1 MSDLSQIWED
11 LSDAERQSLGTVLAG
26 KNQYKVLASVM
37 TNFATATNATTTA
50 LNSSGSA
57 AEENAKYLES
67 IEARVTAVSAAFQ
80 QMALK
85 TIDSDLVKGILDIAK
100 AFAEFGTTDF
110 GSGIT
115 QLILLSGV
123 SWGGLQL
130 LGNSILP
137 GIISSFKSL
146 SAILSAGS
154 LVTAATGAGVS
165 TLTMGLSASLPI
177 IMGVVGGLLLLVSVI
192 KSIKAAYDEA
202 HPSIEELRSAMNTA
216 QEELKSAE
224 TKYEQVK
231 LKLEELNAVPYVTRT
246 AEMQDEI
253 EELQILIEYYEQLLN
268 AKQQQAIIAAK
279 RYASK
284 AEEEGFHTGKWTV
297 HGAKVVDTSIITGP
311 AGDAT
316 TINKYEKY
324 IIGAYNSIDAAIAAA
339 AADIAKNRGIILDLS
354 DMEKAKTQ
362 LEAYHFSFEESIMPF
377 NELATNVKAFREYIA
392 GEYLTGD
399 EVSVY
404 LDNIPILR
412 QGYEDLISAGKEY
425 AGALKNIPYEELTSE
440 QKQFLSDWEGMISNW
455 ETFIK
460 TIGEA
465 GIPIDEQ
472 SQAIINASSAL
483 GDFARNCITAGNAYE
498 IFKSILEQS
507 GDYDEG
513 FKGLTSVFAELNG
526 EWEKGQV
533 GSVAFLTALEL
544 ITGKSFTSAE
554 AVNYMN
560 QNLDVLNLLFGNSES
575 GGMGLISA
583 MQLLSKDGSLAGASI
598 EDLGDSLSISVSSF
612 SDLADSLGI
621 SEGALYQLTKALKV
635 MGIDISYNIPGL
647 IDDIAALGEG
657 IVGISESSD
666 GVQKTT
672 VDFDKFVQSALA
684 AGRSR
689 DEILQI
695 AEVLSD
701 ASGVELTN
709 VESGMEALGNASD
722 DATDSAND
730 LNGALDDV
738 GSASGGIDTTA
749 SSVSTLSDNL
759 STASSH
765 ASTLYSS
772 LSKISNLKFPSFSF
786 FGHAEGTSFA
796 EEGNSLV
803 NEEGPELI
811 QSKDKAYIAGK
822 GLPTITYLHKGDR
835 VYTAEQTKNI
845 LKNKNIDGAIPAHAA
860 GFNLPHPPTGISTLP
875 PLIIN
880 KNLLKDLPTT
890 DTSTP
895 SSDASKET
903 KESKEEKEK
912 TTKEEFDEWLKAKKH
927 ALAMDE
933 ITEREYYEEL
943 EKMNEKYFKDSEEYL
958 EEYWKYQEEVYKW
971 RKKQQE
977 EENEEI
983 EKQIELQKKLEEAL
997 GEVAKAKSK
1006 KILVYKDGKFQYIQ
1020 DIDAISEAQRKV
1032 EDIKSGYASG
1042 TTNASAGLH
1051 LVGENGPELRVLNK
1065 GDGILSSDITKNLLN
1080 LARWNFS
1087 DLLGGLNKSFQTFYS
1102 FNIDNLSLPNVQ
1114 DGESF
1119 LNGLKNYAY
1128 QYSYS

>member
-1 MSDLSQIWED
+1 MSDLSQIWES
-11 LSDAERQSLGTVLAG
+11 LSDAERQSLGTILAG

-37 TNFATATNATTTA
+37 TNFATATNATATA
-50 LNSSGSA
+50 LHSSGSA

-137 GIISSFKSL
+137 GIIKSFTQFGELIGTVAS
-146 SAILSAGS
+146 
-154 LVTAATGAGVS
+154 GAG
-165 TLTMGLSASLPI
+165 TLGEALGVFGLSSSLPI

-192 KSIKAAYDEA
+192 KSIKSAYDEA
-202 HPSIEELRSAMNTA
+202 HPSIEELRSTMNTT
-216 QEELKSAE
+216 QEDLKSVE

-231 LKLEELNAVPYVTRT
+231 SKLEELNAVPYVART
-246 AEMQDEI
+246 AEIQDEI
-253 EELQILIEYYEQLLN
+253 EELRILIEYYEELLN
-268 AKQQQAIIAAK
+268 TKQQQAITAAK
-279 RYASK
+279 QYVSK
-284 AEEEGFHTGKWTV
+284 VEEEGFHTGTWIAYGQLRAEEIGRSSLAGSSV
-297 HGAKVVDTSIITGP
+297 TSTYNLVR
-311 AGDAT
+311 D
-316 TINKYEKY
+316 E
-324 IIGAYNSIDAAIAAA
+324 IGAYQSLDAAVAKAAA
-339 AADIAKNRGIILDLS
+339 NIAENRGIIVDVS
-354 DMEKAKTQ
+354 DIEAAKTE
-362 LEAYHFSFEESIMPF
+362 LESHGYSFEESIIPF

-412 QGYEDLISAGKEY
+412 QGYEDLISSGKEY
-425 AGALKNIPYEELTSE
+425 AEALKTIPYEELTSE

-455 ETFIK
+455 ETFIEV
-460 TIGEA
+460 IGEA
-465 GIPIDEQ
+465 GTPIDEQ

-498 IFKSILEQS
+498 IFKNILEQS

-513 FKGLTSVFAELNG
+513 FKGLTSVFSELNG

-560 QNLDVLNLLFGNSES
+560 QNLDVLNLLFGDSES

-598 EDLGDSLSISVSSF
+598 EDLGDSLSISVTNF

-635 MGIDISYNIPGL
+635 MGIDISYDIPGL

-657 IVGISESSD
+657 IVGVSESSD

-672 VDFDKFVQSALA
+672 VNFDKFVQSALA

-709 VESGMEALGNASD
+709 VESGMEALGSASD

-738 GSASGGIDTTA
+738 SSASGGIDTTA

-759 STASSH
+759 STASSN

-803 NEEGPELI
+803 NEEGAELI
-811 QSKDKAYIAGK
+811 QSKDKAYIAGN

-845 LKNKNIDGAIPAHAA
+845 LKNKNIDDVIPAHAA

-880 KNLLKDLPTT
+880 KNLLKDLPKT

-895 SSDASKET
+895 SSDTSKET

-1080 LARWNFS
+1080 LARGNFS

>member
-11 LSDAERQSLGTVLAG
+11 LSDAERQSLGTILAG

-37 TNFATATNATTTA
+37 TNFATATNATATA
-50 LNSSGSA
+50 LHSSGSA

-67 IEARVTAVSAAFQ
+67 IGARVTAVSAAFQ

-137 GIISSFKSL
+137 GIISSFTQF
-146 SAILSAGS
+146 GE
-154 LVTAATGAGVS
+154 LVGTVVSGAG
-165 TLTMGLSASLPI
+165 TIGEALGAFGLGSALPI
-177 IMGVVGGLLLLVSVI
+177 IMGVVGGLLLLTTVI
-192 KSIKAAYDEA
+192 KGIKSAYDEA
-202 HPSIEELRSAMNTA
+202 HPSIEELHSTMKST

-253 EELQILIEYYEQLLN
+253 EELQILLEYYEQLLN
-268 AKQQQAIIAAK
+268 VKQQQAITAAK
-279 RYASK
+279 QYVSK
-284 AEEEGFHTGKWTV
+284 AEEEGFSTGTWFTYKPTP
-297 HGAKVVDTSIITGP
+297 HG
-311 AGDAT
+311 
-316 TINKYEKY
+316 Y
-324 IIGAYNSIDAAIAAA
+324 SIDDTYYDLPKLLIGSYQSVDAAVAKA
-339 AADIAKNRGIILDLS
+339 AADIAEYKGIIVDVS
-354 DMEKAKTQ
+354 DIQTAKTE
-362 LEAYHFSFEESIMPF
+362 LESYGYSFEESIIPF
-377 NELATNVKAFREYIA
+377 SELATNVKTFKES
-392 GEYLTGD
+392 LTGND
-399 EVSVY
+399 

-412 QGYEDLISAGKEY
+412 QEYEDLISAGKEY
-425 AGALKNIPYEELTSE
+425 ADALKTIPYEELTSE

-455 ETFIK
+455 ETFIEV
-460 TIGEA
+460 IGEA
-465 GIPIDEQ
+465 NIPIDEQ
-472 SQAIINASSAL
+472 SQSIINASSAL

-498 IFKSILEQS
+498 IFKNILEQS

-554 AVNYMN
+554 AVDYMN
-560 QNLDVLNLLFGNSES
+560 QNLDVLNLLFGDSES

-583 MQLLSKDGSLAGASI
+583 MQLLSENESLAGASI
-598 EDLGDSLSISVSSF
+598 EDLGDSLSVSILDF
-612 SDLADSLGI
+612 SRLADSLGI

-635 MGIDISYNIPGL
+635 MGIDISYDIPGI
-647 IDDIAALGEG
+647 IDDIEALGEG

-672 VDFDKFVQSALA
+672 VNFDKFVQSALA

-709 VESGMEALGNASD
+709 VESGMEALGSASD
-722 DATDSAND
+722 DATGSAND

-759 STASSH
+759 STASTN

-772 LSKISNLKFPSFSF
+772 LSKISDLKFPSFSF

-860 GFNLPHPPTGISTLP
+860 GFNLPHPSTGISTLP

-880 KNLLKDLPTT
+880 KNLLGNLPKT

-895 SSDASKET
+895 SSDTSKET

-912 TTKEEFDEWLKAKKH
+912 NIKEEFDEWLKAKKH